1 MSKETKQLVATIQ
14 EALRCT
20 EKEAV
25 RQALKFINQ
34 SK

>member
-1 MSKETKQLVATIQ
+1 MSDSTKQLVQTIR

-25 RQALKFINQ
+25 RQALKFIKQ